1 MKTKQIVMTSA
12 HAIFKMQNVTFSE
25 ALTLAWASIK
35 QGVKA
40 IVMKCNRLVKSAG
53 LGYET
58 VCFNELVFTNIYTS
72 RTVCDNSGAR
82 HDYGDANSNSESEKY
97 YNHTFSTT
105 NKETLK

>member
-12 HAIFKMQNVTFSE
+12 HAIYKMQNVTFSE

-40 IVMKCNRLVKSAG
+40 IVMKCNRLVKSKK

-58 VCFNELVFTNIYTS
+58 VYFNELVFTNIVVS
-72 RTVCDNSGAR
+72 R
-82 HDYGDANSNSESEKY
+82 ESVAYKHAVEKWY
-97 YNHTFSTT
+97 DGKTF
-105 NKETLK
+105 NND

>member
-1 MKTKQIVMTSA
+1 MYNKSIIFRSA

-25 ALTLAWASIK
+25 ALTLAWSKVK

-40 IVMKCNRLVKSAG
+40 IVMKCNRLVKSKG

-58 VCFNELVFTNIYTS
+58 VYFNELVFTDIVVS

-82 HDYGDANSNSESEKY
+82 HDYGIGA
-97 YNHTFSTT
+97 YNGD
-105 NKETLK
+105 

>member
-25 ALTLAWASIK
+25 ALTLAWSKMK

-40 IVMKCNRLVKSAG
+40 IVMKCNRLVKSKG

-58 VCFNELVFTNIYTS
+58 VYFSYLVFTNIDPS
-72 RTVCDNSGAR
+72 R
-82 HDYGDANSNSESEKY
+82 ESVGYNAAIEKY
-97 YNHTFSTT
+97 YGCGQFN
-105 NKETLK
+105 ND